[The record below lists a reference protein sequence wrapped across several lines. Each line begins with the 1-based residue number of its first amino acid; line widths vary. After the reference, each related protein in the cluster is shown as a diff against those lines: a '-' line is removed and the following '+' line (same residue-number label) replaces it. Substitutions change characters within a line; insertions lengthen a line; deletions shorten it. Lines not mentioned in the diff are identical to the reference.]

1 MHSSTRFLAAASLAV
16 AFVLPAA
23 AFAQTAPAPAGAPLA
38 SPMPGM
44 PGMHRHHGHHGGA
57 YMRALHALNLSD
69 AQKAQ
74 IKTAMQ
80 QSRQANQNADP
91 ATRKANQQK
100 LRAQIDGILTP
111 DQRTQLQTA
120 MQQQRAMHQRKGL
133 GAPNPTA
140 STKP

>member
-1 MHSSTRFLAAASLAV
+1 MQSSTRFLAAASLAV

-23 AFAQTAPAPAGAPLA
+23 AFAQTAPAPLA

-44 PGMHRHHGHHGGA
+44 HGHHGHHGSA

-80 QSRQANQNADP
+80 QSHQAGQNADP
-91 ATRKANQQK
+91 ATRKADREK

-111 DQRTQLQTA
+111 DQRTQLHTA
-120 MQQQRAMHQRKGL
+120 MQQQRATHTHTHTRTRG
-133 GAPNPTA
+133 GVPNPTA

>member
-1 MHSSTRFLAAASLAV
+1 MQSSTRFLAAASLAV

-23 AFAQTAPAPAGAPLA
+23 AFAQTAPGPLG
-38 SPMPGM
+38 SPM
-44 PGMHRHHGHHGGA
+44 PGMHRHHGHGSA

-80 QSRQANQNADP
+80 QSHQAGQNADP
-91 ATRKANQQK
+91 ATRKANREK

-111 DQRTQLQTA
+111 DQRTQLHTA
-120 MQQQRAMHQRKGL
+120 MQQQRATHTHTRTRG
-133 GAPNPTA
+133 GVPNPTA